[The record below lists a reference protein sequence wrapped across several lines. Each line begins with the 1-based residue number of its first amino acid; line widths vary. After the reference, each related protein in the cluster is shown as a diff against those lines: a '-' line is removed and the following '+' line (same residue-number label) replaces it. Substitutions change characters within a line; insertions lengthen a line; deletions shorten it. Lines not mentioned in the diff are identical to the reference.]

1 MYLLTPTRNPKI
13 FHSTKNVR
21 KQTVSKPNTNDAS
34 KALTVLQKTDITV
47 CAICYR
53 EDDPSNET
61 DITWVECS
69 ECGIWV
75 HTFCLSA
82 TGIQE
87 DYICDSCIIA
97 KQNPTTNSPHLSNGL
112 TPSCLCSMS
121 VLKFYSV

>member
-1 MYLLTPTRNPKI
+1 MNTKR

-21 KQTVSKPNTNDAS
+21 KQTNKTVSKSNTND
-34 KALTVLQKTDITV
+34 ALTVLQKTDITV

-53 EDDPSNET
+53 EDDPSKET
-61 DITWVECS
+61 DITWVESS

-82 TGIQE
+82 TEIQE

-97 KQNPTTNSPHLSNGL
+97 KQNPQKHHILQQLTHL
-112 TPSCLCSMS
+112 T
-121 VLKFYSV
+121 